1 MTFVGHSLKIEDI
14 LGQSQVS
21 KNGVSFQV
29 YKQACVQPP
38 LFVGTSLVVQGVK
51 VKIDSHGKGGKMS
64 KSYSKFFQNYYPTS
78 PLGGDGS
85 TPTKDANGKVRL
97 SPSQDDLKA
106 MMAQAHRSVY
116 RYEQIPLHEPFL
128 PEFSVATEVH
138 YGDCIY

>member
-1 MTFVGHSLKIEDI
+1 M
-14 LGQSQVS
+14 
-21 KNGVSFQV
+21 
-29 YKQACVQPP
+29 
-38 LFVGTSLVVQGVK
+38 VVQGVK

-116 RYEQIPLHEPFL
+116 RYEHIPLHKNNYEPFYL
-128 PEFSVATEVH
+128 NSILNTVSECGVFLKI
-138 YGDCIY
+138 D

>member
-1 MTFVGHSLKIEDI
+1 M
-14 LGQSQVS
+14 
-21 KNGVSFQV
+21 

-116 RYEQIPLHEPFL
+116 RYEHIPLHKNQDEPFL
-128 PEFSVATEVH
+128 SEFYIKYSV
-138 YGDCIY
+138 